1 MRKAERLF
9 QLVNLIRVRQPVT
22 AATLAAELGLS
33 VRSVY
38 RYLDDL
44 SLGGIPVYGEAGIG
58 YRLDPAFALP
68 PLALS
73 GEEREALQLAVEM
86 LACSGGGHLQPAAR
100 SLLHKLQAALPAPAL
115 APRVARALR
124 AVPVDLPCWPALH
137 AATARRQN
145 VRLRYRSLQG
155 EVSERT
161 VLPLGLFHW
170 GQHWTLGSWCGLRA
184 AYRDFRVDRI
194 DEVQLCAAPLP
205 VPAAVALDAYLLHQ
219 RTAWAERARH

>member
-22 AATLAAELGLS
+22 AAVLAAELGLS
-33 VRSVY
+33 VRSIY

-73 GEEREALQLAVEM
+73 GEEVEALQLAVEI
-86 LACSGGGHLQPAAR
+86 LACSGGGQLQPAAR
-100 SLLHKLQAALPAPAL
+100 SVLHKLQAALPMPA
-115 APRVARALR
+115 AVPRVARALR
-124 AVPVDLPCWPALH
+124 AVPVALPCWQALH
-137 AATARRQN
+137 AATVQRRSVQ
-145 VRLRYRSLQG
+145 LRYRSLQG
-155 EVSERT
+155 EASERT

-184 AYRDFRVDRI
+184 AYRDFRLDRI
-194 DEVQLCAAPLP
+194 EAVHACATPLP
-205 VPAAVALDAYLLHQ
+205 VPAHVALEPYLQHQ
-219 RTAWAERARH
+219 RAAWAQRGH

>member
-22 AATLAAELGLS
+22 AAMLAAELGLS
-33 VRSVY
+33 VRSIY

-44 SLGGIPVYGEAGIG
+44 SLGGIPVYGEAGVG

-73 GEEREALQLAVEM
+73 GEEIEALQLAVEM
-86 LACSGGGHLQPAAR
+86 LACSGGGHLQAAAR
-100 SLLHKLQAALPAPAL
+100 TLLHKLQAAVPAPTAV
-115 APRVARALR
+115 PRVARALR
-124 AVPVDLPCWPALH
+124 AAPVALPCWQPLH
-137 AATARRQN
+137 AATAQRRS
-145 VRLRYRSLQG
+145 VRLRYRSLHG
-155 EVSERT
+155 ETSERT

-170 GQHWTLGSWCGLRA
+170 GEHWTLGSWCGLRG

-194 DEVQLCAAPLP
+194 DAVQPSAVPLP
-205 VPAAVALDAYLLHQ
+205 VPAHVALDAYLQHQ
-219 RTAWAERARH
+219 RTAWAQRGH

>member
-22 AATLAAELGLS
+22 AAVLATELGLS
-33 VRSVY
+33 VRSIY

-73 GEEREALQLAVEM
+73 GEEVEALQLAVEM
-86 LACSGGGHLQPAAR
+86 LACSGGGQLQPAAR
-100 SLLHKLQAALPAPAL
+100 SLLHKLQAALPMPA
-115 APRVARALR
+115 AVPRVARALR
-124 AVPVDLPCWPALH
+124 AAPVALPCWQALH
-137 AATARRQN
+137 AATAQRRS

-155 EVSERT
+155 ETSERA

-184 AYRDFRVDRI
+184 AYRDFRLDRI
-194 DEVQLCAAPLP
+194 EAVQPCATPLP
-205 VPAAVALDAYLLHQ
+205 VPAHVALDAYLQHQ
-219 RTAWAERARH
+219 RVAWAQRGH

>member
-1 MRKAERLF
+1 MRQAERLF

-22 AATLAAELGLS
+22 AAVLAAELGLS
-33 VRSVY
+33 VRSIY

-73 GEEREALQLAVEM
+73 GEEVEALHLAVEM

-100 SLLHKLQAALPAPAL
+100 ALLHKLQAAMPTL
-115 APRVARALR
+115 ATPPRVASALR
-124 AVPVDLPCWPALH
+124 AEPVALPCWQALH
-137 AATARRQN
+137 AAIAQHRS
-145 VRLRYRSLQG
+145 VRLRYRSLQD
-155 EVSERT
+155 ETSERT

-170 GQHWTLGSWCGLRA
+170 GQHWTLGSWCELRG
-184 AYRDFRVDRI
+184 AYRDFRLDRI
-194 DEVQLCAAPLP
+194 EAVQPCATPMP
-205 VPAAVALDAYLLHQ
+205 VPVHEALDAYLQHQ
-219 RTAWAERARH
+219 RAAWAQRGQ